1 MRSFYLYRGFDRGQA
16 LDIVYSMREAKQQ
29 AIKLS
34 KQLGTITVR
43 DCLGGLRLEVN
54 PKTPKPQNPK
64 LMKNTL

>member
-1 MRSFYLYRGFDRGQA
+1 MRSFYIYQGFDRGQA

-54 PKTPKPQNPK
+54 PNAAEQHQVKTTK
-64 LMKNTL
+64 